1 MHTGLDKETLDLT
14 LQAITDFTDGRL
26 PESKLLELDATHEF
40 PADVVHDMCGSELG
54 IQLLFIPEEFEGMG
68 GGAFD
73 VYRICEQMARIDL
86 GLATGVLATFLG
98 SDPIIFG
105 GTHEQKKTWLTRIA
119 REGLLMAYGATEPE
133 AGSDLGALRTTA
145 TPVMTDGKITGY
157 KINGNK
163 QWISNG
169 GVADLYSILALTPG
183 GPSWFVVEKGT
194 PGLGHGKPEDKHGIR
209 ASNTATVSLE
219 DVYVEADR
227 LLGIQE
233 GQGLIQAQLV
243 FGYTRLMVA
252 AFGLGAGC
260 AAIDRAIPYSA
271 GRIQG
276 GAPLSEKQGYT
287 HKLIVPHAVRLE
299 AARSYIEETAER
311 IDSTGG
317 NLNTE
322 GAISKYMATE
332 AGNLAADA
340 SIQALGGYGYTR
352 EYIVEKIKRDARITT
367 IYEGTSEIMEM
378 TICRDR
384 WQLHLKTKG
393 QYYHEMAKGIEA
405 LQARHPDIGAGVAA
419 RCLHGIAE
427 LLETARIHRLTRH
440 QHILFRLGELIAYA
454 ECAGSFARRAARA
467 AEGQLNEKGNMRY
480 SPEALAVMSRV
491 FAREASTKLVAEGM
505 RWVVGAVG
513 LQDKEVS
520 DLEHK
525 LGVSELYRAQAG
537 LIQDL
542 DQVANILYGRKSA

>member
-40 PADVVHDMCGSELG
+40 PAEVVHDMCGAELG

-73 VYRICEQMARIDL
+73 VYRICEHMARIDL

-105 GTHEQKKTWLTRIA
+105 GSHEQKKTWLTRIA

-145 TPVMTDGKITGY
+145 TPVMTNGKVTGY

-169 GVADLYSILALTPG
+169 GVADLYSILARTPG

-209 ASNTATVSLE
+209 SSNTATVSLE
-219 DVYVEADR
+219 DVYVDADR
-227 LLGIQE
+227 LLGNQE

-260 AAIDRAIPYSA
+260 AAIDRAIPYSM

-287 HKLIVPHAVRLE
+287 HKLIVPHVVRLE
-299 AARSYIEETAER
+299 AARSFIEETAER

-322 GAISKYMATE
+322 GAIAKYMATE
-332 AGNLAADA
+332 AGNFAADA

-352 EYIVEKIKRDARITT
+352 EYVVEKIKRDARITT

-393 QYYHEMAKGIEA
+393 QYYCDMAQEVEA
-405 LQARHPDIGAGVAA
+405 LHARHPDVGAAIAG
-419 RCLHGIAE
+419 RCLRGLAE
-427 LLETARIHRLTRH
+427 LLEVARIHRLTRH
-440 QHILFRLGELIAYA
+440 QHILFRLGELIALG
-454 ECAGSFARRAARA
+454 ECAGSFAARAARA
-467 AEGQLNEKGNMRY
+467 AEGKLSEKASTRY
-480 SPEALAVMSRV
+480 NAEALAVMSRI
-491 FAREASTKLVAEGM
+491 FAREASTKLASEGM
-505 RWVVGAVG
+505 RWVVGAAG
-513 LQDKEVS
+513 LQDREIS
-520 DLEHK
+520 DLENK
-525 LGVSELYRAQAG
+525 LGLAALYRAQAG

-542 DQVANILYGRKSA
+542 DQIADILYGRKSA